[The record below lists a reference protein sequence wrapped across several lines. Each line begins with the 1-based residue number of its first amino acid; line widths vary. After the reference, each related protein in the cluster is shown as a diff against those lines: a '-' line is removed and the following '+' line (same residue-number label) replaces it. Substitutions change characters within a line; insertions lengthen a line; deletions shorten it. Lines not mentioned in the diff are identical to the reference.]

1 MKRTL
6 TIAAVLIG
14 TMLVGCT
21 QNQVIV
27 SLETAA
33 TAAIAV
39 APAIETAA
47 SVPAGTQTVIG
58 NYLVLVS
65 ECLNSASTVIGA
77 NPPATLEQEAVAIG
91 AACAANVGQSPVL
104 PAGTPTNI
112 VAAVKTVAS
121 TIQALLNALPPKP
134 AASANAMGIAPA
146 RPAGVPVHV
155 DAGKLNNVNKA
166 LVTLGTQLPKLR
178 GR

>member
-1 MKRTL
+1 VKRTL

-104 PAGTPTNI
+104 PAGTPANI

-121 TIQALLNALPPKP
+121 TIQALLSALPKT
-134 AASANAMGIAPA
+134 AASANAMGIVPA

-155 DAGKLNNVNKA
+155 DASKLNNVNKA